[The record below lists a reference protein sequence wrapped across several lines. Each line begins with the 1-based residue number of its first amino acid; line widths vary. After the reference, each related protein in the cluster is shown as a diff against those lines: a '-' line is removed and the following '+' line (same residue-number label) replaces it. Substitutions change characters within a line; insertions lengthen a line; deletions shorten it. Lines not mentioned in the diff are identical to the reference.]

1 MPELLR
7 HAPVGRTVAV
17 SGGEALTMTRRL
29 HRDFG
34 LLVGTSSGANVVAAL
49 TVARELGGSA
59 RVVTVL
65 CDRAERYFST
75 RLFAAE
81 AVLTESRQSVWR
93 VR

>member
-1 MPELLR
+1 MRP
-7 HAPVGRTVAV
+7 
-17 SGGEALTMTRRL
+17 
-29 HRDFG
+29 G
-34 LLVGTSSGANVVAAL
+34 LVRGAAL